1 MNWKK
6 ELTVNNEHY
15 TYYDLSEIVSA
26 YQKRI
31 ADYPFSIRVLL
42 ESLARHNELVDLENL
57 IAFNANEPTGVVPF
71 RPSRVVLQ
79 DFTGVPAVVDLAAMR
94 DAVVKL
100 GGNPRVIN
108 PEIPVTLVV
117 DHSVQVDCAGT
128 KDSLSYNTEKEFE

>member
-1 MNWKK
+1 M
-6 ELTVNNEHY
+6 NNEHY

-57 IAFNANEPTGVVPF
+57 IAFNAKEPTGVVPF

-100 GGNPRVIN
+100 G
-108 PEIPVTLVV
+108 EIL
-117 DHSVQVDCAGT
+117 
-128 KDSLSYNTEKEFE
+128 E